1 MLMRGKVA
9 IVSGVGPGLGR
20 ASALALAREGAD
32 VVLGARTRGVLE
44 EVAREVEALGHQA
57 LVVPTD
63 VTDPE
68 QAKNIADTAFQH
80 FGRIDVLVN
89 NAAWSGPYETMLE
102 MDIPTWRKII
112 DTNLVATMYMC
123 RSAAPHMLKA
133 RRGSIVNV
141 TTWSMRQGRERRSAY
156 AAAKAGITLMT
167 QSLAEEW
174 GPSGVRVNCV
184 ALGQIWSDKLKA
196 YYETRAKMA
205 GKTYDETYAMFT
217 GQMALRRVPTAEE
230 IANGVLFMA
239 SDWASG
245 ITGQSLDVNCG
256 HFFH

>member
-1 MLMRGKVA
+1 
-9 IVSGVGPGLGR
+9 
-20 ASALALAREGAD
+20 
-32 VVLGARTRGVLE
+32 
-44 EVAREVEALGHQA
+44 
-57 LVVPTD
+57 
-63 VTDPE
+63 
-68 QAKNIADTAFQH
+68 
-80 FGRIDVLVN
+80 
-89 NAAWSGPYETMLE
+89 
-102 MDIPTWRKII
+102 
-112 DTNLVATMYMC
+112 
-123 RSAAPHMLKA
+123 
-133 RRGSIVNV
+133 
-141 TTWSMRQGRERRSAY
+141 
-156 AAAKAGITLMT
+156 MT

-184 ALGQIWSDKLKA
+184 APGQIWSDKLKA